1 MALQFGNAGKVASFD
16 FYCDMSSNELQAL
29 LNPIAQSKKVGLQ
42 LNESNDQLTVVLNR
56 LPTSDDVDYSDLAE
70 KIVSALRDTSLPH
83 IKTVRF
89 YGRKQGAKQTEW
101 KSSCELAL
109 SDSDT
114 LNEIDQVIK
123 KEVAK
128 ASNPP
133 ESNIRK
139 FLHGLSLFQ
148 DSIVM
153 VALLGILGIL
163 LANTLVGNKTKAVVA
178 WEYQIE
184 SVPDLSFDE
193 TMGELGGEGWEL
205 VFARRAQDAIT
216 DDFSYECIFKRKK

>member
-1 MALQFGNAGKVASFD
+1 
-16 FYCDMSSNELQAL
+16 MSSNELQAL

-56 LPTSDDVDYSDLAE
+56 MPASDDVDYSDLAE
-70 KIVSALRDTSLPH
+70 KIVSVLKGTSLPH

-101 KSSCELAL
+101 KSSCELATT
-109 SDSDT
+109 DSNT
-114 LNEIDQVIK
+114 SNRIDQVV
-123 KEVAK
+123 ERGATK
-128 ASNPP
+128 APYPP
-133 ESNIRK
+133 ENSIRK

-148 DSIVM
+148 DLIMM

-163 LANTLVGNKTKAVVA
+163 IANTLVGNKTKAVA

-184 SVPDLSFDE
+184 SVPDLLFDE

-205 VFARRAQDAIT
+205 VFARRAQNAIT